1 MARAIK
7 LIDAPIGLFEV
18 DGILVLK
25 TEYSTR
31 HEDGT
36 ITPDCY
42 IIESGEYFW
51 GGVDSVEERNNLEV
65 APVDMPTLTPP
76 NEPLTI
82 EELRGMDG
90 QPVYWPDDESWGI
103 VSVDDAGR
111 WAGIP
116 FFRGR
121 KNGVN
126 FEYDIVSRGMEV
138 YAYPPAHIDREKWT
152 AEWVD
157 NDHSEEM
164 MCKCSKCGYPVSYFW
179 GKTAFCPGCGRA
191 MTPEAWAELERR
203 VFGEV

>member
-25 TEYSTR
+25 TEYSTQ

-76 NEPLTI
+76 NEPLTL
-82 EELRGMDG
+82 EQLREMNG
-90 QPVYWPDDESWGI
+90 QPE
-103 VSVDDAGR
+103 VSD
-111 WAGIP
+111 
-116 FFRGR
+116 
-121 KNGVN
+121 
-126 FEYDIVSRGMEV
+126 
-138 YAYPPAHIDREKWT
+138 
-152 AEWVD
+152 
-157 NDHSEEM
+157 
-164 MCKCSKCGYPVSYFW
+164 
-179 GKTAFCPGCGRA
+179 
-191 MTPEAWAELERR
+191 
-203 VFGEV
+203 

>member
-76 NEPLTI
+76 NEPRIINADKLAKRIAGHSNYHGDSILSAIYCAAEGKENNAPIRPI
-82 EELRGMDG
+82 E
-90 QPVYWPDDESWGI
+90 
-103 VSVDDAGR
+103 
-111 WAGIP
+111 
-116 FFRGR
+116 
-121 KNGVN
+121 N
-126 FEYDIVSRGMEV
+126 
-138 YAYPPAHIDREKWT
+138 PPN
-152 AEWVD
+152 EWVKVDENLPDFDVPVLVYVKDIFD
-157 NDHSEEM
+157 NKSFISITKYTITYDLTNNWL
-164 MCKCSKCGYPVSYFW
+164 GYENSSFKITHWMPL
-179 GKTAFCPGCGRA
+179 
-191 MTPEAWAELERR
+191 PEPPTMET
-203 VFGEV
+203 

>member
-65 APVDMPTLTPP
+65 APVDMPTLTLP
-76 NEPLTI
+76 NE
-82 EELRGMDG
+82 
-90 QPVYWPDDESWGI
+90 W
-103 VSVDDAGR
+103 VSVEERLPEPGERVLAAKGTFAGEAYLASNGAWMRRDGFPWEVDA
-111 WAGIP
+111 WMPLPA
-116 FFRGR
+116 
-121 KNGVN
+121 
-126 FEYDIVSRGMEV
+126 
-138 YAYPPAHIDREKWT
+138 PPDRRPPEG
-152 AEWVD
+152 
-157 NDHSEEM
+157 EEDA
-164 MCKCSKCGYPVSYFW
+164 K
-179 GKTAFCPGCGRA
+179 
-191 MTPEAWAELERR
+191 
-203 VFGEV
+203 

>member
-36 ITPDCY
+36 ITPGCY

-76 NEPLTI
+76 NE
-82 EELRGMDG
+82 
-90 QPVYWPDDESWGI
+90 W
-103 VSVDDAGR
+103 VSVEDDG
-111 WAGIP
+111 
-116 FFRGR
+116 
-121 KNGVN
+121 
-126 FEYDIVSRGMEV
+126 
-138 YAYPPAHIDREKWT
+138 
-152 AEWVD
+152 
-157 NDHSEEM
+157 
-164 MCKCSKCGYPVSYFW
+164 
-179 GKTAFCPGCGRA
+179 
-191 MTPEAWAELERR
+191 
-203 VFGEV
+203 GENNRSI

>member
-76 NEPLTI
+76 NE
-82 EELRGMDG
+82 
-90 QPVYWPDDESWGI
+90 W
-103 VSVDDAGR
+103 VSVYDRLPEPGERVLATDCGFVGEFYINKRGKWQRYNVNCSELLMALDILY
-111 WAGIP
+111 WMPLPKIP
-116 FFRGR
+116 
-121 KNGVN
+121 K
-126 FEYDIVSRGMEV
+126 EDE
-138 YAYPPAHIDREKWT
+138 
-152 AEWVD
+152 
-157 NDHSEEM
+157 
-164 MCKCSKCGYPVSYFW
+164 
-179 GKTAFCPGCGRA
+179 
-191 MTPEAWAELERR
+191 
-203 VFGEV
+203 

>member
-76 NEPLTI
+76 NEPLTCGLVDRHGMP
-82 EELRGMDG
+82 LRAGDTVAADKFF
-90 QPVYWPDDESWGI
+90 VYAVRYGSHNVNPDNCAPAFQVGWYLEI
-103 VSVDDAGR
+103 VWAYPGFADSVGHTE
-111 WAGIP
+111 P
-116 FFRGR
+116 L
-121 KNGVN
+121 
-126 FEYDIVSRGMEV
+126 YDIDGTAAR
-138 YAYPPAHIDREKWT
+138 YPAHCADT
-152 AEWVD
+152 ADGLYNLKLEI
-157 NDHSEEM
+157 
-164 MCKCSKCGYPVSYFW
+164 CCRP
-179 GKTAFCPGCGRA
+179 
-191 MTPEAWAELERR
+191 PE
-203 VFGEV
+203 GEDWMNLNGQKED

>member
-7 LIDAPIGLFEV
+7 LIDAPIGLFEI

-76 NEPLTI
+76 NE
-82 EELRGMDG
+82 
-90 QPVYWPDDESWGI
+90 W
-103 VSVDDAGR
+103 VSVEERLPDGNGEYIVTACDEGCPAGE
-111 WAGIP
+111 GIWYDTVVV
-116 FFRGR
+116 FAEYYDGCWTW
-121 KNGVN
+121 NDGT
-126 FEYDIVSRGMEV
+126 EYDLTDIVTHWMP
-138 YAYPPAHIDREKWT
+138 PPAPPNRR
-152 AEWVD
+152 
-157 NDHSEEM
+157 
-164 MCKCSKCGYPVSYFW
+164 P
-179 GKTAFCPGCGRA
+179 
-191 MTPEAWAELERR
+191 PER
-203 VFGEV
+203 

>member
-76 NEPLTI
+76 NE
-82 EELRGMDG
+82 
-90 QPVYWPDDESWGI
+90 W
-103 VSVDDAGR
+103 VSVEERLPEPGERVLAAKGTFAGE
-111 WAGIP
+111 AYLAS
-116 FFRGR
+116 
-121 KNGVN
+121 NGVWMRHDG
-126 FEYDIVSRGMEV
+126 FPWEV
-138 YAYPPAHIDREKWT
+138 DAWMPLPAPPDRRPPEG
-152 AEWVD
+152 
-157 NDHSEEM
+157 EEDA
-164 MCKCSKCGYPVSYFW
+164 K
-179 GKTAFCPGCGRA
+179 
-191 MTPEAWAELERR
+191 
-203 VFGEV
+203 

>member
-76 NEPLTI
+76 NE
-82 EELRGMDG
+82 
-90 QPVYWPDDESWGI
+90 W
-103 VSVDDAGR
+103 VSVEERLPNDKQIVLFHQKDGFIYCAEY
-111 WAGIP
+111 
-116 FFRGR
+116 
-121 KNGVN
+121 
-126 FEYDIVSRGMEV
+126 FEGNKILSS
-138 YAYPPAHIDREKWT
+138 AWFI
-152 AEWVD
+152 D
-157 NDHSEEM
+157 NDSWEAEEVTHWM
-164 MCKCSKCGYPVSYFW
+164 PLPAPPKG
-179 GKTAFCPGCGRA
+179 
-191 MTPEAWAELERR
+191 
-203 VFGEV
+203 

>member
-76 NEPLTI
+76 NE
-82 EELRGMDG
+82 
-90 QPVYWPDDESWGI
+90 W
-103 VSVDDAGR
+103 VSVEERLPEPGERVLAAKGTFAGEAYLASNGAWMRHDGFPWEVDA
-111 WAGIP
+111 WMPLPA
-116 FFRGR
+116 
-121 KNGVN
+121 
-126 FEYDIVSRGMEV
+126 
-138 YAYPPAHIDREKWT
+138 PPDRRPPEG
-152 AEWVD
+152 
-157 NDHSEEM
+157 EEDA
-164 MCKCSKCGYPVSYFW
+164 K
-179 GKTAFCPGCGRA
+179 
-191 MTPEAWAELERR
+191 
-203 VFGEV
+203 

>member
-76 NEPLTI
+76 NE
-82 EELRGMDG
+82 
-90 QPVYWPDDESWGI
+90 W
-103 VSVDDAGR
+103 VSVEERLPPPNVRVLAYRPDEDDNSPYKYTNMWG
-111 WAGIP
+111 WAVKESIRHKGITHWMYYP
-116 FFRGR
+116 APSDRR
-121 KNGVN
+121 PP
-126 FEYDIVSRGMEV
+126 EV
-138 YAYPPAHIDREKWT
+138 Q
-152 AEWVD
+152 
-157 NDHSEEM
+157 S
-164 MCKCSKCGYPVSYFW
+164 
-179 GKTAFCPGCGRA
+179 
-191 MTPEAWAELERR
+191 
-203 VFGEV
+203 

>member
-76 NEPLTI
+76 NEWVNV
-82 EELRGMDG
+82 EDEL
-90 QPVYWPDDESWGI
+90 PKLPDCD
-103 VSVDDAGR
+103 
-111 WAGIP
+111 
-116 FFRGR
+116 
-121 KNGVN
+121 
-126 FEYDIVSRGMEV
+126 
-138 YAYPPAHIDREKWT
+138 
-152 AEWVD
+152 
-157 NDHSEEM
+157 
-164 MCKCSKCGYPVSYFW
+164 KCSMMVNTARKGNPKSFPMIYERAIVR
-179 GKTAFCPGCGRA
+179 GKRVERWKYYWDRIADEPPDYW
-191 MTPEAWAELERR
+191 MYLPEPPTKET
-203 VFGEV
+203 